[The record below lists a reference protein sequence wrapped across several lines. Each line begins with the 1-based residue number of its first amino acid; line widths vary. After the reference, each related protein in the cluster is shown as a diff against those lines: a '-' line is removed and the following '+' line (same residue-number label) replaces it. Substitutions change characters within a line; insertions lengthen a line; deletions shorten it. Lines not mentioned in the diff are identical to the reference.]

1 MKMANETVA
10 VRLTAEQKEQLET
23 LASKRKMNVSD
34 FIRNLLEKESP
45 RSPQEQLEEL
55 QEEAERVQAEI
66 ADIEQ
71 VEAEKRL
78 AEEERQRLAALADIE
93 GKIRE
98 TLPELLD
105 LRYRALTELVN
116 NGYETLS
123 ELARQYDDLIDKVEA
138 GDVEAAV
145 LKEKYL
151 ALGGDSKE
159 LWTELMGAVE
169 KTELS
174 EGAKH
179 LLEMVRS
186 QRASW
191 IQRSDSVL
199 RFLDTDLV
207 AERLEI

>member
-1 MKMANETVA
+1 MANETVA

-169 KTELS
+169 TTELS
-174 EGAKH
+174 EGEKH
-179 LLEMVRS
+179 LLEMGRS

-191 IQRSDSVL
+191 VQRSDSVL
-199 RFLDTDLV
+199 RFLDTCLV
-207 AERLEI
+207 TEGLEI